1 MNATAKPNPIIR
13 FLRGAVLWLDSYGGD
28 SQKPS
33 TDDSIN
39 LVRIAPFI
47 GIHLA
52 CFAVI
57 WVGWSWPA
65 VAFAAVL
72 YVVRMFGITGVYHRY
87 FSHRTYKLNRFWQ
100 FVFAVLGNSA
110 AQRGPLWWAAHHRHH
125 HRYSDEPEDIHSPK
139 QRGFW
144 WSHMFWFLGNSN
156 YRTHSELIPDLVKFP
171 ELVLLDRFDIVTPF
185 ALGTASFFF
194 GYALQHIWAV
204 ETSGSQMLVW
214 FFISTVLCAHG
225 TFTINSLSHV
235 FGTRRFATSDTSR
248 NNFLLALITL
258 GEGWHNNHHHYQ
270 STVRQGFRWWEIDM
284 SWYAL
289 VVLSW
294 VGITKDLK
302 GVPAHIMAPSETGEK
317 PEKPARQADNSVNAT
332 AIPGLSRIEP
342 I

>member
-1 MNATAKPNPIIR
+1 MSDTAKQNIIVR
-13 FLRGAVLWLDSYGGD
+13 FFSAAFLWLDSYGGD
-28 SQKPS
+28 SQKKS

-39 LVRIAPFI
+39 LVRILPFI

-65 VAFAAVL
+65 VIFAAVL

-87 FSHRTYKLNRFWQ
+87 FSHRTYKMNRFWQ
-100 FVFAVLGNSA
+100 FVMALLGNSA

-156 YRTHSELIPDLVKFP
+156 YRTNSELIPDLVKFP
-171 ELVLLDRFDIVTPF
+171 ELVWLDRFDIVMPF
-185 ALGTASFFF
+185 TLGFASFFF
-194 GYALQHIWAV
+194 GYALDHVWGV
-204 ETSGSQMLVW
+204 NTTGSQMLVW
-214 FFISTVLCAHG
+214 FFISTVVCAHG

-235 FGTRRFATSDTSR
+235 FGTRRFETTDTSR

-258 GEGWHNNHHHYQ
+258 GEGWHNNHHHFQ
-270 STVRQGFRWWEIDM
+270 STVRQGFRWWEIDIT
-284 SWYAL
+284 WYTL

-302 GVPAHIMAPSETGEK
+302 GVPPHIFEQRETPTPSK
-317 PEKPARQADNSVNAT
+317 PDGVAMSALPILPRIDPA
-332 AIPGLSRIEP
+332 
-342 I
+342 